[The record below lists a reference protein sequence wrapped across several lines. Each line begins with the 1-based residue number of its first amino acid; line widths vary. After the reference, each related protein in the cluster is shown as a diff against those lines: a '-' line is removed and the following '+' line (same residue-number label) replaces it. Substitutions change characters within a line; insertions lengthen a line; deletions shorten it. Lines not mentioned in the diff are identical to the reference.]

1 MKNACQFCTGH
12 GLGPSELRSVG
23 FSYIVNRLK
32 YELFNFRIL
41 DSAPHSVLK
50 IWSNKILVV
59 EFFLTVSVLHQS
71 EKKLQCSRAA
81 KLDNIVRGLKG
92 PLSPSWYKNV
102 MHCLLS

>member
-50 IWSNKILVV
+50 IWSYKILVL

-71 EKKLQCSRAA
+71 EKNYSEVELQ
-81 KLDNIVRGLKG
+81 
-92 PLSPSWYKNV
+92 SWTT
-102 MHCLLS
+102 LLEDLTH